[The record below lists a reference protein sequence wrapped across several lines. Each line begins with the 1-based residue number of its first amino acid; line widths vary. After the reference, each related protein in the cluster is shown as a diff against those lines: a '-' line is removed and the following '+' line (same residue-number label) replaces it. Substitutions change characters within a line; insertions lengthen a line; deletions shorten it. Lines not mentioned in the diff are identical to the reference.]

1 MDDFSILALTEM
13 DMPPEIEEL
22 NIKYKITPQLSD
34 EIISVLRDMRSN
46 ISNMLI
52 IMEHY

>member
-22 NIKYKITPQLSD
+22 NIQYKRKLNN
-34 EIISVLRDMRSN
+34 EIISVLRNMQLRIN
-46 ISNMLI
+46 NMLR
-52 IMEHY
+52 IMEQY

>member
-22 NIKYKITPQLSD
+22 NFNFKRTID
-34 EIISVLRDMRSN
+34 NEIISVLRNMRTN
-46 ISNMLI
+46 INNMLR

>member
-22 NIKYKITPQLSD
+22 NIQYKRKLNN
-34 EIISVLRDMRSN
+34 EIISELRNMQLRIN
-46 ISNMLI
+46 NMLR
-52 IMEHY
+52 IMEQY

>member
-1 MDDFSILALTEM
+1 MDDFSILALTEF

-22 NIKYKITPQLSD
+22 NINFKRQTISD
-34 EIISVLRDMRSN
+34 EIISVLRNMRSN
-46 ISNMLI
+46 INNMLR

>member
-22 NIKYKITPQLSD
+22 NINLKRQTISD
-34 EIISVLRDMRSN
+34 EIISVLRNMRLHV
-46 ISNMLI
+46 SNMLR
-52 IMEHY
+52 IMEQY

>member
-22 NIKYKITPQLSD
+22 NIKYKITPQLTD
-34 EIISVLRDMRSN
+34 EIILVLSNMRLS
-46 ISNMLI
+46 ISNMLR

>member
-1 MDDFSILALTEM
+1 MDDFSILTLTEM

-22 NIKYKITPQLSD
+22 NLNFKIKLSD
-34 EIISVLRDMRSN
+34 EIISVLRDMRLRV
-46 ISNMLI
+46 SNMLR

>member
-13 DMPPEIEEL
+13 DMPPEIEVNL
-22 NIKYKITPQLSD
+22 NFKTTID
-34 EIISVLRDMRSN
+34 NEIISVLRDMRTN
-46 ISNMLI
+46 INNMLR

>member
-1 MDDFSILALTEM
+1 MDDFSILTLTEI

-22 NIKYKITPQLSD
+22 NFNFKPQLSD
-34 EIISVLRDMRSN
+34 EIILVLRNMRSN
-46 ISNMLI
+46 INNMLR

>member
-1 MDDFSILALTEM
+1 MDDFSILTLTEI

-22 NIKYKITPQLSD
+22 NIKYKRTLSD
-34 EIISVLRDMRSN
+34 EIILVLRNMRSN
-46 ISNMLI
+46 INNMLR